1 MKPLFNVLALGGC
14 VVVTIISK
22 ETEQLVSNLV
32 LPAVQKGSVISRV
45 RYLYTNAGRC
55 DIGGIHIVR
64 I

>member
-1 MKPLFNVLALGGC
+1 M
-14 VVVTIISK
+14 
-22 ETEQLVSNLV
+22 SNLV